1 MEPNFLGRGRAGP
14 STSHGPGVPSVPFLR
29 ETERWR
35 VRLPQPRLRA
45 FLCPT
50 GTLSPQRQMR
60 PWGASQAES
69 GPRHTGPK
77 RGGQQ
82 AASLQVALWVKGLPH
97 GCLLGGTTEQM
108 CHPHNGPRRPAIGGA
123 WTISGHLCPLPGKG
137 GCVSEPVSCSC
148 QDTWPPPGSFQPQ
161 NASSPRL
168 LTADRKCE
176 IRSGVAG
183 RSSLGGGPARL
194 SQPLGAAV
202 SLGSGRAPVVCLRPP
217 LRPPSPCLELSPF
230 SHEQACYRLSG
241 PLSSSMT

>member
-45 FLCPT
+45 FLRPT

-60 PWGASQAES
+60 PWGVSQAES

-123 WTISGHLCPLPGKG
+123 WTISGHLRPLPGKG
-137 GCVSEPVSCSC
+137 GVSLNRCPAAAR
-148 QDTWPPPGSFQPQ
+148 TRGHRPA
-161 NASSPRL
+161 ASSPK
-168 LTADRKCE
+168 T
-176 IRSGVAG
+176 
-183 RSSLGGGPARL
+183 
-194 SQPLGAAV
+194 
-202 SLGSGRAPVVCLRPP
+202 PP
-217 LRPPSPCLELSPF
+217 LP
-230 SHEQACYRLSG
+230 AC
-241 PLSSSMT
+241 

>member
-14 STSHGPGVPSVPFLR
+14 STSHRPGVPSVPFLR

-45 FLCPT
+45 FLRPT
-50 GTLSPQRQMR
+50 GTLSPRRQMR

-202 SLGSGRAPVVCLRPP
+202 SLGSGRAPVVCLRP
-217 LRPPSPCLELSPF
+217 
-230 SHEQACYRLSG
+230 LSG
-241 PLSSSMT
+241 LLPRVWSSLPSLTSRPATGFRAHSRPV